1 MKFDADKL
9 SKEQLSQKIGQQIKH
24 YRQQLGISQAELARR
39 CEKDKQHLELIEN
52 GKVSSNSYSL
62 YLISLALGIELSELL
77 HLKY

>member
-1 MKFDADKL
+1 MKFDAEYL
-9 SKEQLSQKIGQQIKH
+9 TKEQLSLKIGEKIKH
-24 YRQQLGISQAELARR
+24 YIQKLGISQAELARR